1 MMNRVIKFR
10 AWDGREFIND
20 YYNQINYIAINGGA
34 LVTVQY
40 DDVCPEGVVYA
51 EPKRVTLMQF
61 TGLHDKNGVEIY
73 EGDIVHWGHIKGY
86 EECLP
91 RKAVVEFSPDLTF
104 STFNLERNNKFRF
117 GSFAYRNTESAVE
130 VIGNIYQNP
139 ELLK

>member
-34 LVTVQY
+34 LVAVQY

-51 EPKRVTLMQF
+51 EPERVTLMQF

-73 EGDIVHWGHIKGY
+73 EGDIVQDHIGTG
-86 EECLP
+86 
-91 RKAVVEFSPDLTF
+91 VVEWHSAAFKVNYRDGWAKWFYDYTLKGE
-104 STFNLERNNKFRF
+104 LE
-117 GSFAYRNTESAVE
+117 SIE
-130 VIGNIYQNP
+130 VMGNIYQNP

>member
-1 MMNRVIKFR
+1 MHF
-10 AWDGREFIND
+10 WPE
-20 YYNQINYIAINGGA
+20 
-34 LVTVQY
+34 LVEKNKIHLLAQNTASY
-40 DDVCPEGVVYA
+40 PI
-51 EPKRVTLMQF
+51 MQF
-61 TGLHDKNGVEIY
+61 TGLCDKNGVDIY

-104 STFNLERNNKFRF
+104 STFNLERNHKFRF

-139 ELLK
+139 ELLE